1 MFNAVVIRQNH
12 QQQSVAVETLEDS
25 FLPEGDVTVR
35 VACSTLNY
43 KDALAITGQSPIVRQ
58 FPMVPGID
66 FAGTVTASSSTDFSV
81 DDAVLLN
88 GWGVGERHWGGLA
101 EKACVQS
108 QWLIPLPKPLGAYGA
123 MAIGTAGYTAMLA
136 IMALERQG
144 VTPDKGPVIVTGATG
159 GVGSYAVTLLAALG
173 YSVTASTGKLEQHAY
188 LKQLGADDII
198 DRQPLS
204 EPGKPLVGAKWA
216 GAIDCV
222 GSHTLA
228 NVLAATQYGG
238 TVAACG
244 LAQSMALPASVAP
257 FILRGVTL
265 VGIDSVMQ
273 PRSMRIT
280 AWQRL
285 SELLTAEQVA
295 AISTT
300 ITLNDVIDSAAALL
314 QGNIRGRLV
323 VDMRH

>member
-1 MFNAVVIRQNH
+1 MFNAVVIRQN

-66 FAGTVTASSSTDFSV
+66 FAGTVTASSCTDFSV
-81 DDAVLLN
+81 GDAVLLN